1 MANWD
6 AVRQEWENSKITLKA
21 LAEKHDV
28 KLGTLKSRKS
38 RESWSR
44 DATNEK
50 DATKSKMVATSDKD
64 AKNKATSKAR
74 KTRSGNPNPKNQFT
88 KRNTAA
94 VKHGFFSK
102 YIPQDTLDIMGMMN
116 KDDPADL
123 LWDQIQIQYAAIVR
137 SQKIMFVESKG
148 EMIKELKKIKEV
160 SSDFNDTK
168 EKEWEFQFA
177 WERQASFLNAQSRA
191 ISELRTSIRQFVD
204 MTHEDDERKLKLEYM
219 QTNID
224 KAKAEAER
232 IKQEQGQVVEDIV
245 IVDAWSD
252 DDD

>member
-38 RESWSR
+38 REKWSR
-44 DATNEK
+44 DATGKK

-74 KTRSGNPNPKNQFT
+74 KARSGNPNPVKQFT
-88 KRNTAA
+88 KRNQAA
-94 VKHGFFSK
+94 RKHGLYAKYLTDTQKEIIDDFKDFTIADQLWLQIEIKFSA
-102 YIPQDTLDIMGMMN
+102 I
-116 KDDPADL
+116 
-123 LWDQIQIQYAAIVR
+123 IQL
-137 SQKIMFVESKG
+137 QKIMWVENAHDT
-148 EMIKELKKIKEV
+148 LNEV
-160 SSDFNDTK
+160 SSNSDGQEGSSESYK
-168 EKEWEFQFA
+168 VIYAYEQYEAYIKA
-177 WERQASFLNAQSRA
+177 QARA
-191 ISELRTSIRQFVD
+191 MAEYRNLVKHFMTL
-204 MTHEDDERKLKLEYM
+204 THEDDERKLKLEYM